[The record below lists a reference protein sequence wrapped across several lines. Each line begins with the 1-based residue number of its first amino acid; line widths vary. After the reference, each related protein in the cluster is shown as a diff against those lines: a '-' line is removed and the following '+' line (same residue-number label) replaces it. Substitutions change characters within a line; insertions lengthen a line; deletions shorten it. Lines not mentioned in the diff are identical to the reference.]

1 MKIRGVTFVR
11 QFTPS
16 RRSRERDRSYM
27 DQGLPK
33 LRANLRIA
41 ICFAI
46 AICGVPVSAQSLHD
60 EQIWVNTTAIGSVKD
75 RLVYFAEVQGRSGT
89 APRQFRQ
96 LLLRPAIGWRLSDRF
111 TAYMGYARVV
121 TDTSDT
127 AETNEDRL
135 FQQLNCKRCLG
146 TAVFVMG

>member
-1 MKIRGVTFVR
+1 MKIQEATVVH

-16 RRSRERDRSYM
+16 RRGGERDRSYKER
-27 DQGLPK
+27 GLPK
-33 LRANLRIA
+33 LRANLSIA

-46 AICGVPVSAQSLHD
+46 AICGMPVSAQTLHD

-75 RLVYFAEVQGRSGT
+75 RLVYFAEVQGRGGT

-111 TAYMGYARVV
+111 TA
-121 TDTSDT
+121 S
-127 AETNEDRL
+127 AETGGWS
-135 FQQLNCKRCLG
+135 G
-146 TAVFVMG
+146 T